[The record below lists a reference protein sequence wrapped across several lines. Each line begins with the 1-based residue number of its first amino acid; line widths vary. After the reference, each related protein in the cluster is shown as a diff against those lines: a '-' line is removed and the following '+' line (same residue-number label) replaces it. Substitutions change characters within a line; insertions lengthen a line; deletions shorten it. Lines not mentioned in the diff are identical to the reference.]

1 MKPLKLNVNSHQYDL
16 EVAPYLT
23 LLDILRDE
31 LGLTG
36 TKSNCEAGECGVC
49 TVLVD
54 GEAVNACLY
63 PAMRAQGRSIVT
75 IEGLE
80 STDGLHPMQQ
90 AFVDYDAVQCGY
102 CIPGMIMSAVALVEQ
117 QPDLSEADIVHAL
130 SGNICRCT
138 GYAKIVEAVSAAA
151 LKLKKE

>member
-1 MKPLKLNVNSHQYDL
+1 MKSLQLTVNGHQYDL
-16 EVAPYLT
+16 TVAPYLT
-23 LLDILRDE
+23 LLEVLRDE
-31 LGLTG
+31 LGLKG
-36 TKSNCEAGECGVC
+36 TKSNCESGECGVC

-63 PAMRAQGRSIVT
+63 PALRAHGKGVLT

-80 STDGLHPMQQ
+80 TLDGLHPMQQ

-102 CIPGMIMSAVALVEQ
+102 CIPGMIMSAVSLVEKSRNPSQ
-117 QPDLSEADIVHAL
+117 EDIVRGL

-151 LKLKKE
+151 TAMHKE